1 VEPEPAEHACDVCG
15 YRVIEFRPLDHC
27 PMCGA
32 VAAALLPAALV
43 VAAPAA

>member
-1 VEPEPAEHACDVCG
+1 VERGPAERACDACG

-32 VAAALLPAALV
+32 VAADLAHAVV

>member
-1 VEPEPAEHACDVCG
+1 VEPGPAEDACDACG
-15 YRVIEFRPLDHC
+15 YRVIVFRPLDHC

-32 VAAALLPAALV
+32 VATELTPAAVV